1 MNDTKRK
8 RKRRNI
14 YIVDQTITDT
24 QEPTLG
30 TLNYIYT
37 ENNTNMTDYTTV
49 SELILR
55 FALYH
60 VRVQV
65 TRQQTGVQ
73 KTEFLH
79 PQYLN
84 LCQLTMT
91 HGGKLLNYLGMW
103 LQIANLSYSAC
114 LVIGWRLQ
122 DIWYEGPE

>member
-79 PQYLN
+79 HQYLN

-103 LQIANLSYSAC
+103 PQIANL
-114 LVIGWRLQ
+114 
-122 DIWYEGPE
+122 